1 MIKKSVSFDC
11 IADKY
16 YSTMTESELSDIYKK
31 LLSEYEN
38 IKAQGLSLDMSR
50 GKPSPEQ
57 VSISDGILTVLK
69 TGEDCKSSGGA
80 DMRNYG
86 LLADCEDARRLF
98 GELCGVPA
106 EHVISG
112 GNSSLTMMYDTVARA
127 MLFGVCGE
135 KPWKDQGNIKFLC
148 PCPGYDRH
156 FAICAAFGIEMIN
169 IKMTESGPD
178 MDEVERLVSS
188 DASIKGIWC
197 VPKFSNPT
205 GAVYSDETIARFSRL
220 RPAAKDFRIFW
231 DNAYIV
237 HDFGKIREIPNIF
250 DLTRGTENEDI
261 AYMFVS
267 TSKITYPGAGV
278 AAMISSEKNIAD
290 TLSHMT
296 VQSISYDKINQLR
309 HAKYF
314 GTAENLKN
322 HMSLHAKV
330 LKRKFDIVLSAFENN
345 LSGLGIA
352 EWTEPKGGYFISLD
366 VLPGT
371 ARRVWQ
377 LCKGAGVTLT
387 NVGATFPYG
396 IDPEDTNLRIAPSYP
411 SDADLSRAAE
421 VLCLCVKLAAAEK
434 LARGNI

>member
-1 MIKKSVSFDC
+1 M
-11 IADKY
+11 KY
-16 YSTMTESELSDIYKK
+16 SEMTESGLSSLCGS

-38 IKAQGLSLDMSR
+38 IKKQGLSLDMSR

-69 TGEDCKSSGGA
+69 TGEDCRSSGGT

-86 LLADCEDARRLF
+86 LLAGCEDARRLF
-98 GELCGVPA
+98 GELCGVAPA
-106 EHVISG
+106 QVIVG
-112 GNSSLTMMYDTVARA
+112 GSSSLNMMYDTVARA
-127 MLFGVCGE
+127 MFFGVGGHTAWKNLE
-135 KPWKDQGNIKFLC
+135 KVKFLC

-169 IKMTESGPD
+169 IGMTESGPD

-188 DASIKGIWC
+188 DESIKGIWC

-205 GAVYSDETIARFSRL
+205 GVIYSDETIARFARL

-237 HDFGKIREIPNIF
+237 HDFGKIQEIPNIF

-290 TLSHMT
+290 TLPLLG
-296 VQSISYDKINQLR
+296 VQNISYDKINQLR

-314 GTAENLKN
+314 GTAEALRKY
-322 HMSLHAKV
+322 MALHAAV
-330 LKRKFDIVLSAFENN
+330 LKRKFDIVLSAFSAE

-411 SDADLSRAAE
+411 SDADLSRATE

>member
-1 MIKKSVSFDC
+1 M
-11 IADKY
+11 KY
-16 YSTMTESELSDIYKK
+16 SEMTESGLSSICRS

-38 IKAQGLSLDMSR
+38 IKKQGLSLDMSR

-86 LLADCEDARRLF
+86 LLAGCEDARSLF
-98 GELCGVPA
+98 GELCGVAPA
-106 EHVISG
+106 QVIVG
-112 GNSSLTMMYDTVARA
+112 GSSSLNMMYDTVARA
-127 MLFGVCGE
+127 MFFGVGGHTAWKNLE
-135 KPWKDQGNIKFLC
+135 KVKFLC

-169 IKMTESGPD
+169 VRMTESGPD

-188 DASIKGIWC
+188 DESIKGIWC

-205 GAVYSDETIARFSRL
+205 GVIYSDETIARFARL

-237 HDFGKIREIPNIF
+237 HDFGKIQEIPNIF

-290 TLSHMT
+290 TLPLLG
-296 VQSISYDKINQLR
+296 VQNISYDKINQLR

-314 GTAENLKN
+314 GTAEALRKQ
-322 HMSLHAKV
+322 MALHAAV
-330 LKRKFDIVLSAFENN
+330 LKRKFDIVLSAFSAE

-411 SDADLSRAAE
+411 SDADLSRATE

>member
-1 MIKKSVSFDC
+1 M
-11 IADKY
+11 KY
-16 YSTMTESELSDIYKK
+16 SEMTESGLSSLCGS

-38 IKAQGLSLDMSR
+38 IKKQGLSLDMSR

-57 VSISDGILTVLK
+57 VGISDGILTVLK

-86 LLADCEDARRLF
+86 LLAGCEDARRLF
-98 GELCGVPA
+98 GELCGVAPA
-106 EHVISG
+106 QVIVG
-112 GNSSLTMMYDTVARA
+112 GSSSLNMMYDTVARA
-127 MLFGVCGE
+127 MFFGVGGHTAWKELE
-135 KPWKDQGNIKFLC
+135 KVKFLC

-169 IKMTESGPD
+169 IRMTESGPD

-188 DASIKGIWC
+188 DESIKGIWC

-205 GAVYSDETIARFSRL
+205 GVIYSDETIARFARL

-237 HDFGKIREIPNIF
+237 HDFGKIQEIPNIF

-290 TLSHMT
+290 TLPLLG
-296 VQSISYDKINQLR
+296 VQNISYDKINQLR

-314 GTAENLKN
+314 GTAEVLRK
-322 HMSLHAKV
+322 HMALHAAV
-330 LKRKFDIVLSAFENN
+330 LKRKFDIVLSAFSTE

-352 EWTEPKGGYFISLD
+352 EWTEPNGGYFISLD

-371 ARRVWQ
+371 AKRVWQ
-377 LCKGAGVTLT
+377 LCKEAGVTLT

-396 IDPEDTNLRIAPSYP
+396 IDPEDKNLRIAPSYP
-411 SDADLSRAAE
+411 SDADLSRATE

>member
-1 MIKKSVSFDC
+1 M
-11 IADKY
+11 KY
-16 YSTMTESELSDIYKK
+16 SEMTESGLSSICRS

-38 IKAQGLSLDMSR
+38 IKKQGLSLDMSR

-86 LLADCEDARRLF
+86 LLAGCEDARRLF
-98 GELCGVPA
+98 GELCGVAPA
-106 EHVISG
+106 QVIVG
-112 GNSSLTMMYDTVARA
+112 GSSSLNMMYDTVARA
-127 MLFGVCGE
+127 MFFGVGGHTAWKNLE
-135 KPWKDQGNIKFLC
+135 KVKFLC

-169 IKMTESGPD
+169 VRMTESGPD

-188 DASIKGIWC
+188 DESIKGIWC

-205 GAVYSDETIARFSRL
+205 GVIYSDETIARFARL

-237 HDFGKIREIPNIF
+237 HDFGKIQEIPNIF

-290 TLSHMT
+290 TLPLLG
-296 VQSISYDKINQLR
+296 VQNISYDKINQLR

-314 GTAENLKN
+314 GTAEALRKQ
-322 HMSLHAKV
+322 MALHAAV
-330 LKRKFDIVLSAFENN
+330 LKRKFDIVLSAFSAE

-387 NVGATFPYG
+387 NVGATVPYG
-396 IDPEDTNLRIAPSYP
+396 IDPEDTNRRIAPSYP
-411 SDADLSRAAE
+411 SDADLSRATE
-421 VLCLCVKLAAAEK
+421 VLCRCVKLAAAEK

>member
-1 MIKKSVSFDC
+1 M
-11 IADKY
+11 KY
-16 YSTMTESELSDIYKK
+16 SEMTESGLSSICRS

-86 LLADCEDARRLF
+86 LLAGCEDARRLF
-98 GELCGVPA
+98 GELCGVAPA
-106 EHVISG
+106 QVIVG
-112 GNSSLTMMYDTVARA
+112 GSSSLNMMYDTVARA
-127 MLFGVCGE
+127 MFFGVGGHTAWKNLE
-135 KPWKDQGNIKFLC
+135 KVKFLC

-169 IKMTESGPD
+169 VRMTESGPD

-188 DASIKGIWC
+188 DESIKGIWC

-205 GAVYSDETIARFSRL
+205 GVIYSDETIARFARL

-237 HDFGKIREIPNIF
+237 HDFGKIQEIPNIF

-261 AYMFVS
+261 AYMFIS

-290 TLSHMT
+290 TLPLLG
-296 VQSISYDKINQLR
+296 VQNISYDKINQLR

-314 GTAENLKN
+314 GTAEALRKQ
-322 HMSLHAKV
+322 MALHAAV
-330 LKRKFDIVLSAFENN
+330 LKRKFDIVLSAFSAE

-371 ARRVWQ
+371 AKRVWQ

-411 SDADLSRAAE
+411 SDADLSRATE

>member
-1 MIKKSVSFDC
+1 M
-11 IADKY
+11 KY
-16 YSTMTESELSDIYKK
+16 SEMTESGLSSICRS

-86 LLADCEDARRLF
+86 LLAGCEDARRLF
-98 GELCGVPA
+98 GELCGVAPA
-106 EHVISG
+106 QVIVG
-112 GNSSLTMMYDTVARA
+112 GSSSLNMMYDTVARA
-127 MLFGVCGE
+127 MFFGVGGH
-135 KPWKDQGNIKFLC
+135 KAWKELERVKFLC

-169 IKMTESGPD
+169 VRMTESGPD

-188 DASIKGIWC
+188 DESIKGIWC

-205 GAVYSDETIARFSRL
+205 GVIYSDETIARFARL

-237 HDFGKIREIPNIF
+237 HDFGKIQEIPNIF

-290 TLSHMT
+290 TLPLLG
-296 VQSISYDKINQLR
+296 VQNISYDKINQLR

-314 GTAENLKN
+314 GTAEALRKQ
-322 HMSLHAKV
+322 MALHAAV
-330 LKRKFDIVLSAFENN
+330 LKRKFDIVLSAFSAE

-411 SDADLSRAAE
+411 SDADLSRATE

>member
-1 MIKKSVSFDC
+1 M
-11 IADKY
+11 KY
-16 YSTMTESELSDIYKK
+16 SEMTESGLSSICRS

-86 LLADCEDARRLF
+86 LLAGCEDARRLF
-98 GELCGVPA
+98 GELCGVAPA
-106 EHVISG
+106 QVIVG
-112 GNSSLTMMYDTVARA
+112 GSSSLNMMYDTVARA
-127 MLFGVCGE
+127 MFFGVGGHTAWKNLE
-135 KPWKDQGNIKFLC
+135 KVKFLC

-169 IKMTESGPD
+169 IGMTESGPD

-188 DASIKGIWC
+188 DESIKGIWC

-205 GAVYSDETIARFSRL
+205 GVIYSDETIARFARL

-237 HDFGKIREIPNIF
+237 HDFGKIQEIPNIF

-261 AYMFVS
+261 AYMFIS

-290 TLSHMT
+290 TLPLLG
-296 VQSISYDKINQLR
+296 VQNISYDKINQLR

-314 GTAENLKN
+314 GTAEALRKQ
-322 HMSLHAKV
+322 MALHAAV
-330 LKRKFDIVLSAFENN
+330 LKRKFDIVLSAFSAE

-411 SDADLSRAAE
+411 SDADLSRATE

>member
-1 MIKKSVSFDC
+1 M
-11 IADKY
+11 KY
-16 YSTMTESELSDIYKK
+16 SEMTESGLSSICRS

-38 IKAQGLSLDMSR
+38 IKKQGLSLDMSR

-86 LLADCEDARRLF
+86 LLAGCEDARSLF
-98 GELCGVPA
+98 GELCGVAPA
-106 EHVISG
+106 QVIVG
-112 GNSSLTMMYDTVARA
+112 GSSSLNMMYDTVARA
-127 MLFGVCGE
+127 MFFGVGGH
-135 KPWKDQGNIKFLC
+135 KAWKELERVKFLC

-169 IKMTESGPD
+169 VRMTESGPD

-188 DASIKGIWC
+188 DESIKGIWC

-205 GAVYSDETIARFSRL
+205 GVIYSDETIARFARL

-237 HDFGKIREIPNIF
+237 HDFGKIQEIPNIF

-290 TLSHMT
+290 TLPLLG
-296 VQSISYDKINQLR
+296 VQNISYDKINQLR

-314 GTAENLKN
+314 GTAEALRK
-322 HMSLHAKV
+322 HMALHAAV
-330 LKRKFDIVLSAFENN
+330 LKRKFDIVLSAFSAE

-411 SDADLSRAAE
+411 SDADLSRATE

>member
-1 MIKKSVSFDC
+1 M
-11 IADKY
+11 KY
-16 YSTMTESELSDIYKK
+16 SEMTESGLSSICRS

-57 VSISDGILTVLK
+57 VSISDGILTVLE
-69 TGEDCKSSGGA
+69 TADDCKSSDGA

-86 LLADCEDARRLF
+86 LLAGCNDARRLF

-106 EHVISG
+106 EHVIAG

-135 KPWKDQGNIKFLC
+135 KPWKNQGNIKFLC

-205 GAVYSDETIARFSRL
+205 GAVYSDETIARFARL
-220 RPAAKDFRIFW
+220 HPAAKDFRIFW

-290 TLSHMT
+290 TLPLLG
-296 VQSISYDKINQLR
+296 VQNISYDKINQLR

-314 GTAENLKN
+314 GTAENLKK

-352 EWTEPKGGYFISLD
+352 EWTKPEGGYFISLD

-371 ARRVWQ
+371 AKRVWQ
-377 LCKGAGVTLT
+377 LCKEAGVTLT

-421 VLCLCVKLAAAEK
+421 VLCLCVKLAAAKK

>member
-1 MIKKSVSFDC
+1 M
-11 IADKY
+11 KY
-16 YSTMTESELSDIYKK
+16 SEMTESGLSSICRS

-38 IKAQGLSLDMSR
+38 IKKQGLSLDMSR

-86 LLADCEDARRLF
+86 LLAGCEDARSLF
-98 GELCGVPA
+98 GELCGVAPA
-106 EHVISG
+106 QVIVG
-112 GNSSLTMMYDTVARA
+112 GSSSLNMMYDTVARA
-127 MLFGVCGE
+127 MFFGVGGH
-135 KPWKDQGNIKFLC
+135 KAWKELERVKFLC

-169 IKMTESGPD
+169 VRMTESGPD

-188 DASIKGIWC
+188 DESIKGIWC

-205 GAVYSDETIARFSRL
+205 GVIYSDETIARFARL

-237 HDFGKIREIPNIF
+237 HDFGKIQEIPNIF

-290 TLSHMT
+290 TLPLLG
-296 VQSISYDKINQLR
+296 VQNISYDKINQLR

-314 GTAENLKN
+314 GTAEALRKQ
-322 HMSLHAKV
+322 MALHAAV
-330 LKRKFDIVLSAFENN
+330 LKRKFDIVLSAFSAE

-371 ARRVWQ
+371 AKRVWQ
-377 LCKGAGVTLT
+377 LCKEAGVTLT

-411 SDADLSRAAE
+411 SDADLSRATE

>member
-1 MIKKSVSFDC
+1 M
-11 IADKY
+11 KY
-16 YSTMTESELSDIYKK
+16 SEMTESGLSSLCGS

-57 VSISDGILTVLK
+57 VSISDGILTVLR

-86 LLADCEDARRLF
+86 LLAGCEDARRLF
-98 GELCGVPA
+98 GELCGVAPA
-106 EHVISG
+106 QVIVG
-112 GNSSLTMMYDTVARA
+112 GSSSLNMMYDTVARA
-127 MLFGVCGE
+127 MFFGVGGHTAWKNLE
-135 KPWKDQGNIKFLC
+135 KVKFLC

-169 IKMTESGPD
+169 IGMTESGPD

-188 DASIKGIWC
+188 NESIKGIWC

-205 GAVYSDETIARFSRL
+205 GVIYSDETIARFARL

-237 HDFGKIREIPNIF
+237 HDFGKIQEIPNIF

-290 TLSHMT
+290 TLPLLG
-296 VQSISYDKINQLR
+296 VQNISYDKINQLR

-314 GTAENLKN
+314 GTAEALRKQ
-322 HMSLHAKV
+322 MALHAAV
-330 LKRKFDIVLSAFENN
+330 LKRKFDIVLSAFSAE

-396 IDPEDTNLRIAPSYP
+396 IDPEDKNLRIAPSYP
-411 SDADLSRAAE
+411 SDADLSRATE